1 MKFTA
6 LFPGQGSQQP
16 GMGKALF
23 ESETLARQT
32 FEEASD
38 ALSFDLKKLCFEGS
52 ESDLAL
58 TENTQPALLTNSVA
72 TVRVYQK
79 KFGLNFGATAGHSIG
94 EYSSFV
100 LGGVIPFSTA
110 LKAVRLRGKAM
121 QNAVPVG
128 KGSMAAV
135 MGLEPDQVIQLCEMA
150 TKDSKTGPI
159 SAANFNAP
167 GQIVISG
174 SALTLEWLGAQKIE
188 TFFPEVKRFKMIPL
202 KVSAPFHCAL
212 MQPAEDQMRD
222 FFTPLQFENSQLPI
236 LQNYHAKFETEAG
249 KLKENLIRQVTG
261 SVLWMQ
267 SMEALKLAGMTT
279 CIEFGSGKV
288 LAGLLKKIDSE
299 SFKVFNTTSSE
310 DMKMLEDFLKNGVQT

>member
-16 GMGKALF
+16 GMGKVLF
-23 ESETLARQT
+23 ESEAVARQT

-52 ESDLAL
+52 ENDLAL

-72 TVRVYQK
+72 TLRVYQA
-79 KFGLNFGATAGHSIG
+79 KFGLEFGSTAGHSIG

-100 LGGVIPFSTA
+100 LGNVIPFA
-110 LKAVRLRGKAM
+110 MAVKAVRLRGKAM
-121 QNAVPVG
+121 QNAVPLG
-128 KGSMAAV
+128 QGSMAAV
-135 MGLEPDQVIQLCEMA
+135 MGLEPEQVIQLCEITSSEFKA
-150 TKDSKTGPI
+150 GVI
-159 SAANFNAP
+159 SPANFNAP

-174 SALTLEWLGAQKIE
+174 ATTALEWLKTQKIE
-188 TFFPEVKRFKMIPL
+188 TFLPEVKRFKLIPL
-202 KVSAPFHCAL
+202 NVSAPFHCA
-212 MQPAEDQMRD
+212 MMRPAEDQMRD
-222 FFTPLQFENSQLPI
+222 FLTPIHFQNSELPI

-249 KLKENLIRQVTG
+249 KLKENLIRQITG

-267 SMEALKLAGMTT
+267 SMETLKNSGMTT
-279 CIEFGSGKV
+279 CIEFGAGKV
-288 LAGLLKKIDSE
+288 IAGLLKKIDSE

-310 DMKMLEDFLKNGVQT
+310 DMKMIEDFLKNGVQT